1 MLKPKRVGVKNF
13 SLARSFKMSA
23 LLELK
28 NLTVRRGQKTLLR
41 NFNLSL
47 QNGEKVIIA
56 GPNGVGKTTL
66 AETILGFNPFE
77 GEIFFK
83 GRPIKGEKDF
93 KFLRTKVGYI
103 FQNPDDQLFM
113 PTVWEELAFGPQN
126 LGFPQ
131 EEIENRIN
139 RVLELLNIKHLK
151 DRTTFN
157 LSFGEKRLV
166 SIGCVLTM
174 EPEILLLDEP
184 SNGLDLK
191 NWRRVRDFLQTTEKA
206 VILITHDKELIQ
218 SLRWKVVYL
227 TNLSLENLIEQQTNT
242 GLR

>member
-1 MLKPKRVGVKNF
+1 MP
-13 SLARSFKMSA
+13 A

-28 NLTVRRGQKTLLR
+28 NITLKRGNKTLLR

-47 QNGEKVIIA
+47 HRGEKVIIA

-66 AETILGFNPFE
+66 AEAILGFNPFE
-77 GEIFFK
+77 GEIFFEGK
-83 GRPIKGEKDF
+83 PVREEKDF
-93 KFLRTKVGYI
+93 KYLRTKVGYI

-113 PTVWEELAFGPQN
+113 PTVREELAFAPQN
-126 LGFPQ
+126 LGLPQ
-131 EEIENRIN
+131 EEIEKRIN

-174 EPEILLLDEP
+174 EPEILLMDEP

-191 NWRRVRDFLQTTEKA
+191 NWKRVRDFLQTTEKA

-218 SLRWKVVYL
+218 SLRWKVIYL
-227 TNLSLENLIEQQTNT
+227 TNLPLENFIQQTKT
-242 GLR
+242 ELK

>member
-1 MLKPKRVGVKNF
+1 
-13 SLARSFKMSA
+13 
-23 LLELK
+23 
-28 NLTVRRGQKTLLR
+28 
-41 NFNLSL
+41 
-47 QNGEKVIIA
+47 
-56 GPNGVGKTTL
+56 
-66 AETILGFNPFE
+66 
-77 GEIFFK
+77 
-83 GRPIKGEKDF
+83 
-93 KFLRTKVGYI
+93 VGYI

-113 PTVWEELAFGPQN
+113 PTVCEELAFGPQN

-131 EEIENRIN
+131 EEIEKRIN
-139 RVLELLNIKHLK
+139 QVLELLNIKHLK